1 MRNRIVFAT
10 KKFYWMICYVFA
22 FTCFSGC
29 CDQSKIPA
37 LTSQLQST
45 KTRERTDAALAL
57 ARCGG
62 KADRAV
68 SSLAKLLYDDNAGV
82 QSAASYALRQIN
94 TESAQE
100 VIRKI
105 DLVRK
110 TQKRTK

>member
-1 MRNRIVFAT
+1 MPRNTFCLNLVLVILITVLA
-10 KKFYWMICYVFA
+10 
-22 FTCFSGC
+22 SC

-45 KTRERTDAALAL
+45 KTRERTDAALSL

-94 TESAQE
+94 TEAARE
-100 VIRKI
+100 VIKKI
-105 DLVRK
+105 DQVRK
-110 TQKRTK
+110 EQKRAK